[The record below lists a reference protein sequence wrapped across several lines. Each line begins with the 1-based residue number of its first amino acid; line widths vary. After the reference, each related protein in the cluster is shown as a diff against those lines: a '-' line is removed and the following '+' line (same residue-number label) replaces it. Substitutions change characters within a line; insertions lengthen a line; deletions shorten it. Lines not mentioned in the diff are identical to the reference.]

1 MKRQKGRKRFLLF
14 QAFFNSWKARAVQPS
29 PQHLF
34 LFHCPHTCFAGA
46 SFRRVLQ
53 KKRKTKKFSPRPRF
67 SSLPSAVLSCGLL
80 KPCWLPPQPAET
92 SGGCSYQVTH
102 RSSLTDQFI
111 PVSIAIENFPFHLK
125 SSVPKY
131 IFHSQSFTSYWP
143 FSANAC
149 SFISIYR
156 ALYYLRL
163 LNYFSN
169 GLNIIFLG
177 QSLSLPVLNIF
188 ANHGSQINHIR
199 IFQALENIDLQQN
212 QSQRAVPCQNCPNAP
227 ASACRWKSIIWYFKR
242 NVCICIY
249 IFI

>member
-1 MKRQKGRKRFLLF
+1 MLAAPTTGRNKR
-14 QAFFNSWKARAVQPS
+14 
-29 PQHLF
+29 
-34 LFHCPHTCFAGA
+34 
-46 SFRRVLQ
+46 
-53 KKRKTKKFSPRPRF
+53 
-67 SSLPSAVLSCGLL
+67 GLL
-80 KPCWLPPQPAET
+80 LSSNP
-92 SGGCSYQVTH
+92 SFFTH
-102 RSSLTDQFI
+102 RSIHPSFHCDWKFH
-111 PVSIAIENFPFHLK
+111 FHLK
-125 SSVPKY
+125 NSVPKY

-149 SFISIYR
+149 SFSSIYR

-177 QSLSLPVLNIF
+177 PSVSLPALNIF

-199 IFQALENIDLQQN
+199 IFETLENIDLQQN

-242 NVCICIY
+242 NFV
-249 IFI
+249 FISLYKFEFTMKFWYFQAKELRAPLQVNLFP